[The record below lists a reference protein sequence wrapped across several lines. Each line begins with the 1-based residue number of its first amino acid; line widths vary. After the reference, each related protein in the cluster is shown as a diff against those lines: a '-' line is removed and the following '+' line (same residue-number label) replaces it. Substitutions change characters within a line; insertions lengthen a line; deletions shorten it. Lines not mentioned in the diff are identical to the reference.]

1 MARIKIF
8 DTNTQS
14 WVYADKTFSKIPVKG
29 VDYYTEE
36 EKAEFESFIANELA
50 KRGQLEPV
58 FANSIKD
65 CTDTSKMYVLPDGY
79 IYAFTKDGG
88 YTNLVPSAEERIIS
102 GDALT
107 GYDGV
112 GYANNYRLSSSGV
125 IKTAQNAIAT
135 GFIPASA
142 GDTIRIGGIQ
152 WCLIGCSWNYV
163 CAYKSDYSYIG
174 SVYGS
179 EAGYYGTKIH
189 ASCTIDYD
197 VPLTTIGLTNN
208 ADIAFIRVSCYNE
221 SLQDGSKLIVTVNEE
236 IV

>member
-1 MARIKIF
+1 MLTKADNHNAIKEAGKIY
-8 DTNTQS
+8 S
-14 WVYADKTFSKIPVKG
+14 IPVL
-29 VDYYTEE
+29 DLYS
-36 EKAEFESFIANELA
+36 ESGLFPRNAANAAIYFHASDKLHPNATGHRVIADVIMGFLD
-50 KRGQLEPV
+50 RTYPMYGEP
-58 FANSIKD
+58 APLS
-65 CTDTSKMYVLPDGY
+65 
-79 IYAFTKDGG
+79 

-152 WCLIGCSWNYV
+152 WCLTGGSWNYV
-163 CAYKSDYSYIG
+163 CAYKSDYSIVG
-174 SVYGS
+174 AVYGS

-197 VPLTTIGLTNN
+197 APLTTIGLTSN
-208 ADIAFIRVSCYNE
+208 ANIAFIRVSCYNE